1 MGLRRTFIEHQQERI
16 FDTLIIGGGINGA
29 VSAAALSG
37 KGASVA
43 LIDRGDFA
51 GETSSHSSNLAWG
64 GIKYLESHEYGL
76 VWKLCRSRNE
86 LMESYPST
94 VEEIRF
100 VTSIQRGF
108 RFPVW
113 FVYLGALMYWVF
125 GRFKTQ
131 APRYLTAKALKRR
144 DPSIDIS
151 KVAGGVEYSDCYLH
165 DNDARFV
172 WNFVRTAIDYGC
184 AATNYVAMRSAE
196 FRDGLWHVS
205 VEDTI
210 TRGAYLIRAKALVN
224 AAGPSVDLINNRM
237 DIKTAHRHL
246 FSKGVHL
253 IVDRIGAADA
263 IKAFFASDGRLFFVI
278 PMGPK
283 TCIGTTDTQVDD
295 PTTGVSDDDRRFILD
310 NANALLDLPRPL
322 TTSDI
327 IAERCGVRPLALEG
341 REGVADWVKLS
352 RKHAIDID
360 DALPILSIFGG
371 KLTDCINV
379 GEEVAEAI
387 TAMGIPLP
395 EKTRVWY
402 GEPADSVR
410 AEFMT
415 QAKRMGLD
423 KMTPVSSSELL
434 SKRLWRRYGIHALEL
449 LEMIRQDKRNADL
462 LIENSEY
469 LCCEVALAAR
479 IEMITTLDDFL
490 RRRSKIALVVRR
502 EDILAAP
509 GLRRACEI
517 LFGDRAEEELLK
529 YYEQFDVAA

>member
-1 MGLRRTFIEHQQERI
+1 MGLRQTFIEQQQEHA

-29 VSAAALSG
+29 VSAAALSA

-51 GETSSHSSNLAWG
+51 GETSSQSSNLAWG

-86 LMESYPST
+86 LMDSYPST

-100 VTSIQRGF
+100 VTAIQRGF

-113 FVYLGALMYWVF
+113 FVYLGALVYWVF

-131 APRYLTAKALKRR
+131 APRYLSASGLKRR
-144 DPSIDIS
+144 DSSINTAT
-151 KVAGGVEYSDCYLH
+151 VAGGVEYSDCYLH

-172 WNFVRTAIDYGC
+172 WNFVRSAIDYGC

-205 VEDTI
+205 VEDVVSG
-210 TRGAYLIRAKALVN
+210 TRYVIRAKTLVN
-224 AAGPSVDLINNRM
+224 AAGPTVDEINKSI
-237 DIKTAHRHL
+237 DVVTPHRHL

-253 IVDRIGAADA
+253 IVDRIGAADT

-295 PTTGVSDDDRRFILD
+295 PTTGVSDDDRQFILD
-310 NANALLDLPRPL
+310 NANALLDLSSPL

-360 DALPILSIFGG
+360 EGLPILSIFGG

-387 TAMGIPLP
+387 AAMGIPLP

-423 KMTPVSSSELL
+423 KMTPASSSELL

-517 LFGDRAEEELLK
+517 LFGDRADAELAK
-529 YYEQFDVAA
+529 YCEQFDLAA